1 VAYLSIELW
10 HQSPTFALLSSMA
23 WLAWLENKLL
33 QLRLDDSLVDEV
45 LPNKEDDNEEDEEV
59 EEPKI
64 EEDRSICSS
73 TFILSEIS
81 LC

>member
-1 VAYLSIELW
+1 
-10 HQSPTFALLSSMA
+10 MA
-23 WLAWLENKLL
+23 WLAPAENKLL
-33 QLRLDDSLVDEV
+33 QLRFFCSLVDEV